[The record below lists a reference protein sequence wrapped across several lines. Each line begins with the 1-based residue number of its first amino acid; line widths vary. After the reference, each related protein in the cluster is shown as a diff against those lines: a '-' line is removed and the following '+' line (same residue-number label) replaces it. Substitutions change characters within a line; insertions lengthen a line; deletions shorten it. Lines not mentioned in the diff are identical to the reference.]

1 MKTHY
6 MTREQGKLAYTDY
19 GGTGDLVLML
29 PGMGALRQEYRYL
42 APQLVKAGYH
52 AVAVDLRGQGESS
65 THWAAYDVPSVGSD
79 ILALIQHFGGKPA
92 HVIGTSFAPGAAVWA
107 AAESPE
113 TIKSLILIGAFVRD
127 AKTKPIMKGVMWVM
141 MNNPWRAQTWRM
153 FYPTMYPSR
162 KPDDFA
168 AYLNQLTSNL
178 KEKGRFDAVKA
189 FGATSRKPSE
199 TRLTKVQSPTLVVM
213 GTADPDF
220 PDPIAEANYIVEQT
234 GGQLAL
240 IEGAGHYPQTEMPDK
255 TTPVIVEFLQ
265 RVNIPTAQIEK
276 TFRDV
281 EAQVYGKTQM
291 A

>member
-42 APQLVKAGYH
+42 APELVKAGYH

-107 AAESPE
+107 AVESPE
-113 TIKSLILIGAFVRD
+113 KIKSLILIGAFVRD

-141 MNNPWRAQTWRM
+141 MNNPWRVQTWRM

-168 AYLNQLTSNL
+168 AYLNQLTNNL

-220 PDPIAEANYIVEQT
+220 PDPTAEANYIVEQT

-265 RVNIPTAQIEK
+265 SV
-276 TFRDV
+276 
-281 EAQVYGKTQM
+281 
-291 A
+291 